1 MCGDPPP
8 RPGWRVSAGGRA
20 TPGGRADAPRR
31 RARPAPRRS
40 GPRSRLRAYA
50 LRSCPSLRSPRG
62 AASQRHL
69 WTDLSAADIPHRED
83 PDLCVRTIGR
93 LSGQSDRGLSA
104 QPMTL
109 TAYWLPHI
117 HVVSLSSKAPKTPHA
132 LTSMRCPYLHERRS
146 GCAVPC
152 GGVVAT
158 AIVLGSHL
166 HLLRSCARPP
176 VARAVEGGELC
187 WKGAVTCVERR
198 GTRTSTME
206 TMCRPPSLA
215 MRIHTA
221 HNSRERQQPHCSGSL
236 VGQHK
241 LFSGEHAIPVKVEH
255 VEALLVLV
263 ERNVPVAI

>member
-1 MCGDPPP
+1 MYGKDDRTSKRTERP
-8 RPGWRVSAGGRA
+8 R
-20 TPGGRADAPRR
+20 T
-31 RARPAPRRS
+31 
-40 GPRSRLRAYA
+40 
-50 LRSCPSLRSPRG
+50 
-62 AASQRHL
+62 
-69 WTDLSAADIPHRED
+69 
-83 PDLCVRTIGR
+83 VRTTHDADGLLVTAHTRR
-93 LSGQSDRGLSA
+93 L
-104 QPMTL
+104 
-109 TAYWLPHI
+109 
-117 HVVSLSSKAPKTPHA
+117 VLSSKAPKTPHA

-152 GGVVAT
+152 GGVVAA

-221 HNSRERQQPHCSGSL
+221 HNSRERRQPHYRGSL

>member
-1 MCGDPPP
+1 MPPA
-8 RPGWRVSAGGRA
+8 V
-20 TPGGRADAPRR
+20 APARR
-31 RARPAPRRS
+31 RAGAGR
-40 GPRSRLRAYA
+40 GLAYA
-50 LRSCPSLRSPRG
+50 LRPPLVSVAAVSPRA

-152 GGVVAT
+152 GGVVAA

>member
-1 MCGDPPP
+1 M
-8 RPGWRVSAGGRA
+8 
-20 TPGGRADAPRR
+20 RR
-31 RARPAPRRS
+31 TYRI
-40 GPRSRLRAYA
+40 GK
-50 LRSCPSLRSPRG
+50 
-62 AASQRHL
+62 
-69 WTDLSAADIPHRED
+69 T
-83 PDLCVRTIGR
+83 PDLCKDDRTSKRTERPRTVRTTHDADGILVTAHTRR
-93 LSGQSDRGLSA
+93 LN
-104 QPMTL
+104 
-109 TAYWLPHI
+109 
-117 HVVSLSSKAPKTPHA
+117 LSSKAPKTPHA

-152 GGVVAT
+152 GGVVAA

>member
-1 MCGDPPP
+1 MIASVQFKYPIARGV
-8 RPGWRVSAGGRA
+8 VS
-20 TPGGRADAPRR
+20 RR
-31 RARPAPRRS
+31 LKFNHGARP
-40 GPRSRLRAYA
+40 LLCQRA
-50 LRSCPSLRSPRG
+50 LVP
-62 AASQRHL
+62 
-69 WTDLSAADIPHRED
+69 
-83 PDLCVRTIGR
+83 
-93 LSGQSDRGLSA
+93 
-104 QPMTL
+104 
-109 TAYWLPHI
+109 

-152 GGVVAT
+152 GGVVAA

-187 WKGAVTCVERR
+187 WKEAVTCVERR

-221 HNSRERQQPHCSGSL
+221 HNSRERRQPHCRGSL